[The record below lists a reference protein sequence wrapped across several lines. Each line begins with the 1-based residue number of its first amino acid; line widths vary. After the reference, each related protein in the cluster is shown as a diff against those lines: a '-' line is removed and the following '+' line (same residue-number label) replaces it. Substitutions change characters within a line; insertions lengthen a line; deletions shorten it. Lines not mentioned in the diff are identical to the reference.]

1 MKAAKSDAE
10 ISKGTHKEMLN
21 ASNKHSNSL
30 PIIQKF
36 LNQNEEIKG
45 SIKVEIQQE
54 EDGKEDTNQK

>member
-1 MKAAKSDAE
+1 MRLQAIDQQERRVFVMKAAKSDAE

-45 SIKVEIQQE
+45 TKS
-54 EDGKEDTNQK
+54 